1 MAAPF
6 LMALHG
12 QLTVIGKSPDGDS
25 MRFIPHSPDALE
37 ELARRSHPR
46 DQKRR
51 QRPAALA
58 RHRHSRDALRALRAA
73 AGATSRATGCWST
86 PASRTSR
93 LTRRARS
100 PQRRRRPVRRWCS
113 ARPLIP
119 TVARSP
125 ICSSITTT
133 RHRTVSSAEV
143 DAELLRS
150 SVNAASL
157 AEGVAYLTL
166 YSSTPARH
174 RRTLLAI
181 AADASE
187 QQLGVWGP
195 DETDNFD

>member
-1 MAAPF
+1 
-6 LMALHG
+6 
-12 QLTVIGKSPDGDS
+12 

-37 ELARRSHPR
+37 ELARADRIRVTKSDGSVQLRLQGIDTPETHFGHFAQPLG
-46 DQKRR
+46 RR
-51 QRPAALA
+51 RA
-58 RHRHSRDALRALRAA
+58 RLA
-73 AGATSRATGCWST
+73 AGAHRLHG
-86 PASRTSR
+86 RR

-100 PQRRRRPVRRWCS
+100 PQRRSRPVRRWCS

-187 QQLGVWGP
+187 RQLGVWGP